1 MCYICL
7 LSTKPTISGPLS
19 EVPAL
24 FELLSLKP
32 MCSRWRV
39 SHYSCSRDFCGISS
53 ADGDE
58 NVRMPWTP
66 IDPSRC
72 LPPPHAG
79 IRLRRHGDPGR
90 GEADRLCTAKRLLMP
105 SSCLKQVRQG
115 ETVQGTQTEEHTTIS
130 PKHPSLKTHSSSYS
144 SPPSLVSPSPE
155 AELHLQATP
164 PSAPTPPCSL
174 PLLTF
179 NLKSI
184 PPPSA
189 QTGSGNSPGT

>member
-1 MCYICL
+1 MSVL

-19 EVPAL
+19 EVPDL

-32 MCSRWRV
+32 MCARWRV

-58 NVRMPWTP
+58 SVRMLCTP
-66 IDPSRC
+66 VDPSRC

-130 PKHPSLKTHSSSYS
+130 PKHPSLLLLLLLLLPSLTCFTLPRGRAP
-144 SPPSLVSPSPE
+144 PPSYTSF
-155 AELHLQATP
+155 
-164 PSAPTPPCSL
+164 SADS
-174 PLLTF
+174 PLLTA
-179 NLKSI
+179 
-184 PPPSA
+184 PPDL
-189 QTGSGNSPGT
+189 